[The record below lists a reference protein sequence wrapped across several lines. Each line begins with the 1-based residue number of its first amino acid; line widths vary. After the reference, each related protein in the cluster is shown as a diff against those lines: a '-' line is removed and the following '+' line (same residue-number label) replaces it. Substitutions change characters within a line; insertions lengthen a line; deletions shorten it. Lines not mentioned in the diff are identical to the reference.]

1 MKHEVNKSDVRS
13 NAEITS
19 INTSSILKSVS
30 VRPPPG
36 IAPGNSFGN
45 CNNILPKV
53 RCPQGFD
60 DTHKTT
66 DVPLNINNDHVLC
79 GEYPSS
85 TFKPENKARLLQLAE
100 RSSVAHRSIVKER
113 TMPVVLKSLGWSS
126 ALFSRKD

>member
-19 INTSSILKSVS
+19 INTRSILKTVS

-36 IAPGNSFGN
+36 IAPGNSSVN
-45 CNNILPKV
+45 YNNVLPKV
-53 RCPQGFD
+53 RCPPGFED
-60 DTHKTT
+60 AHKTT
-66 DVPLNINNDHVLC
+66 DVPLNINNDHVSC
-79 GEYPSS
+79 GENPSS